1 MIIDAKKY
9 SGPCTCGQ
17 VHKTTTQLAVI
28 EAGCMKDFDD
38 RLAQAGLSGHR
49 TAIYDTNTY
58 HAKGL
63 ISPRADQEIVL
74 TAEGL
79 AADDGATA
87 SVLQQLTGDT
97 DILIAVGAGTIHDI
111 VRYCAHKRGLPFV
124 SCPTAASMDGFA
136 SSRCTMTWRGMQVT
150 MPGVAP
156 ALVLA
161 DIDVIRCAPE
171 HLARA
176 GVGEALSKFTSLA
189 DWKIASL
196 LAGTPA
202 CPVAESTIR
211 QAAIAAHGCCALLH
225 RGDAGSYAQLMYALL
240 LSGMAVQMLDDA
252 TMAAGS
258 EHMLSSLMD
267 LLPDAY
273 GPKESTLHGEQIG
286 VCTTVI
292 ADLYHQ
298 LAKIDD
304 IEPLIKPY
312 KPLDKEWLTK
322 QFGEELAAKLEQEN
336 APDCLL
342 AVDRDNLVRNW
353 PEIRH
358 IIAEIPEKNSLV
370 AMLAAVGAKTTME
383 ELSIS
388 DAKLP
393 RMLQLAPCV
402 RNQLTLTRTLR
413 IIKFRYDSNSKAS
426 RAPSRKS
433 RYADKAMMRAGK
445 RSAVSASSMR

>member
-28 EAGCMKDFDD
+28 EAGCMKGFDD
-38 RLAQAGLSGHR
+38 RLAEAGLSGHR

-63 ISPRADQEIVL
+63 IRPRADHEIVL

-87 SVLQQLTGDT
+87 TVLQQLTGDT
-97 DILIAVGAGTIHDI
+97 DILIAVGAGTLHDI

-136 SSRCTMTWRGMQVT
+136 SSRCAMTWRGMQVT

-156 ALVLA
+156 VLVLA
-161 DIDVIRCAPE
+161 DIDVIRRAPE

-202 CPVAESTIR
+202 CPVAESAVR

-252 TMAAGS
+252 AIAAGS
-258 EHMLSSLMD
+258 EHMLSSLMG
-267 LLPDAY
+267 LLPDA
-273 GPKESTLHGEQIG
+273 TLHGEQIG
-286 VCTTVI
+286 ACTTAI

-298 LAKIDD
+298 LAEIDD

-312 KPLDKEWLTK
+312 KPLDREWLIK
-322 QFGEELAAKLEQEN
+322 QFGEELAAKIEQQN

-353 PEIRH
+353 PAIRH

-370 AMLAAVGAKTTME
+370 AMLDAVGAKTSTE
-383 ELSIS
+383 ALGIS
-388 DAKLP
+388 DAKLL

-402 RNQLTLTRTLR
+402 RNQLTLTRALR
-413 IIKFRYDSNSKAS
+413 IIRFRYDSSPRAS

-433 RYADKAMMRAGK
+433 RYADKAMMRAGN